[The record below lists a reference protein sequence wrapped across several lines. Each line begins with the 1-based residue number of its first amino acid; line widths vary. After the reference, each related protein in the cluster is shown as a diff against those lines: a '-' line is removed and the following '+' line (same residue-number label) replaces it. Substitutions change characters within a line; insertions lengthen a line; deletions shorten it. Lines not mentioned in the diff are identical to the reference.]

1 MSAVIALELRYLQKQ
16 NSFKQLHLIMLKK
29 YKKVLSIYESI
40 SFLSVFHLCFPSQRS
55 VKQKKKTTY
64 Y

>member
-40 SFLSVFHLCFPSQRS
+40 SFLSVFPLRGLLNRRR
-55 VKQKKKTTY
+55 KLLIIEL
-64 Y
+64 